1 MAQPQ
6 PQREG
11 SPVGEDL
18 TGAAVDRFAVRM
30 RLGGG
35 GMGEVYLAEDTVLK
49 RPVAL
54 KRVAPHLRADPQF
67 RQRLLREAE
76 RASALSHQNI
86 AGIHDVLDQQG
97 ELFLVMEY
105 VEGETLRQRMT
116 GPVPV
121 DEFCSIAVQCAEALA
136 AAHQVGVVHCDIKPE
151 NIMLR
156 PPHQVKILDFGVAR
170 RFRPEGDA
178 TATQTVSLAA
188 PHGLSGTPAYMAPE
202 VLREQPPDARCDL
215 FSLGVVFY
223 EMLSGKHPF
232 RAATFVET
240 AQRILHE
247 QPPSLTAIRPELPA
261 ELDRIVG
268 KLLAKD
274 PDERYA
280 TARDLLADL
289 RVLRRTLGAG
299 VAQPARP
306 LARPWR
312 RRILLGL
319 AAAAVVAL
327 PLALPGV
334 RHWLLQPPGVSPVPA
349 VRHIAVLPFTS
360 ISENPADQ
368 AFCDGLVE
376 TLTSKLT
383 QMEQFQG
390 SLRVVPSS
398 DIRRGKVDTVQAARR
413 NFGVNLVLTG
423 SMQRTGDSV
432 RLTANLVDAATL
444 RQLRS
449 QVFDGRVTDV
459 SLWQDE
465 AIVAV
470 TRMLDLELNPDS
482 RRVLAAGGT
491 SSSEAF
497 RLYTEG
503 RGLLQRFEKRE
514 NIERAAAL
522 FEKAAAVDPGY
533 ALAYAGL
540 CEADWLRYELTKDST
555 WVDEARRQCQRAL
568 ELDDT
573 LAPVRVALGLVLS
586 RTGRHEEAIG
596 ELRRALEIDPLNAQ
610 AYRELGRAYEARG
623 DLAAAEA
630 TLYRSIQLRPDD
642 WAAHNTLGVFYYRH
656 GRYAE
661 AEAPFQR
668 VIELTPDNP
677 RGYINLGGLYHLMG
691 RLDDAEAMLR
701 QSLQIEPTSF
711 AYSNLGTLYFFQQR
725 YTEAVPM
732 FEKAVELGQKTYL
745 LQGNLADAY
754 RWAPGYQAQA
764 PTAFRQAMELAE
776 AELKVNPRDAEVRSS
791 IAVYQAKLGELKQ
804 AQASIRTALA
814 EAPDN
819 VNVQFKAAVVYQLAG
834 QREQALQALE
844 QAVRG
849 GYSAVEVRASPEFRA
864 LHSHPRFR
872 ALAGLP

>member
-11 SPVGEDL
+11 SFLGEDL
-18 TGAAVDRFAVRM
+18 SGTAVGRFAVRT

-35 GMGEVYLAEDTVLK
+35 GMGEVYLAEDSALK
-49 RPVAL
+49 RSVAL
-54 KRVAPHLRADPQF
+54 KRVCPHLRADPQF

-76 RASALSHQNI
+76 RASALNHQNI

-105 VEGETLRQRMT
+105 VEGETLRQRMA
-116 GPVPV
+116 GPVPL
-121 DEFCSIAVQCAEALA
+121 DEFLSIALQCAEALV
-136 AAHQVGVVHCDIKPE
+136 AAHQAGVVHCDIKPE

-156 PPHQVKILDFGVAR
+156 PPGQVKILDFGVAQH
-170 RFRPEGDA
+170 FWLGGDA
-178 TATQTVSLAA
+178 TAQTVSVAA
-188 PHGLSGTPAYMAPE
+188 RQGLSGTPAYMAPE
-202 VLREQPPDARCDL
+202 VLRERPPDARCDL

-223 EMLSGKHPF
+223 EMLAGKHPF

-247 QPPSLTAIRPELPA
+247 PPPPLTAARPELPA
-261 ELDRIVG
+261 ELDRIVR
-268 KLLAKD
+268 KLLAKE

-289 RVLRRTLGAG
+289 HALRRMLDAGA
-299 VAQPARP
+299 ALPAHAP
-306 LARPWR
+306 ARPWR
-312 RRILLGL
+312 KRILLGL
-319 AAAAVVAL
+319 VAAAAMTFL
-327 PLALPGV
+327 LSLPGV
-334 RHWLLQPPGVSPVPA
+334 RHWLLQPAGSSPVPA

-360 ISENPADQ
+360 ISENPSDQ
-368 AFCDGLVE
+368 VFCDGLVE

-383 QMEQFQG
+383 QIERFQG

-398 DIRRGKVDTVQAARR
+398 DIRRGGAETVQEARR

-423 SMQRTGDSV
+423 SMQRSGDSV
-432 RLTANLVDAATL
+432 RLTANLVDATTL

-449 QVFDGRVTDV
+449 QVFDGQITDV

-465 AIVAV
+465 AVVAV
-470 TRMLDLELNPDS
+470 ARMLDLELNPDS
-482 RRVLAAGGT
+482 HRVLAAGGT
-491 SSSEAF
+491 DSSEAF

-514 NIERAAAL
+514 NVERAAVL
-522 FEKAAAVDPGY
+522 FERAIAADPRY

-540 CEADWLRYELTKDST
+540 CEADWRRYELTKDSD
-555 WVDEARRQCQRAL
+555 WVGEARQQCQRAL

-573 LAPVRVALGLVLS
+573 LAPVHVALGMVLS

-610 AYRELGRAYEARG
+610 AYRELGRASEARG

-630 TLYRSIQLRPDD
+630 TLHRSIQLRPDD

-668 VIELTPDNP
+668 VIALTPDNP

-691 RLDDAEAMLR
+691 RLEDAEAMLR
-701 QSLQIEPTSF
+701 QSLQVQPTSF
-711 AYSNLGTLYFFQQR
+711 AYSNLGTVYFFQQR
-725 YTEAVPM
+725 YAEAVPM
-732 FEKAVELGQKTYL
+732 FEKALELGEKTYL

-754 RWAPGYQAQA
+754 RWAPGHQAQA
-764 PTAFRQAMELAE
+764 PAAFRQAIELAK
-776 AELKVNPRDAEVRSS
+776 AELEVNPRDAEVLSS
-791 IAVYQAKLGELKQ
+791 IAVYQAKLGERKQ
-804 AQASIRTALA
+804 AQAGIRSALA
-814 EAPDN
+814 EAPNN
-819 VNVQFKAAVVYQLAG
+819 VNVQFKAAIVYQLAG
-834 QREQALQALE
+834 QRERAIQALE
-844 QAVRG
+844 RAVQG
-849 GYSAVEVRASPEFRA
+849 GYSVAEVRASPEFRP
-864 LHSHPRFR
+864 LHRDPRFR
-872 ALAGLP
+872 ALAGVQ